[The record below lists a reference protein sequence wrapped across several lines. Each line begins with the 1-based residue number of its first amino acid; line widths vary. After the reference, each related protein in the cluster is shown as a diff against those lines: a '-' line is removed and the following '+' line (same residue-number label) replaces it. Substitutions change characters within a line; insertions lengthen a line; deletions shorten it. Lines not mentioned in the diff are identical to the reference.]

1 MNLTEKYPRIKPE
14 AIKPVRHHTDWGTR
28 LMFHP
33 DLFPK
38 YKGTRYDVLDET
50 DTLHTGVLWE
60 GDSFQAPFPQRRV
73 WFKNRGPYAREYQP
87 CDSGTT
93 RTRRKYDNL
102 RSLREAWGIRHA
114 RGPEPQN
121 LF

>member
-38 YKGTRYDVLDET
+38 YKGTRYDGLDEQGSFGKT
-50 DTLHTGVLWE
+50 TASRLRSRNDTRL
-60 GDSFQAPFPQRRV
+60 SR
-73 WFKNRGPYAREYQP
+73 RGPRP
-87 CDSGTT
+87 
-93 RTRRKYDNL
+93 R
-102 RSLREAWGIRHA
+102 
-114 RGPEPQN
+114 
-121 LF
+121 